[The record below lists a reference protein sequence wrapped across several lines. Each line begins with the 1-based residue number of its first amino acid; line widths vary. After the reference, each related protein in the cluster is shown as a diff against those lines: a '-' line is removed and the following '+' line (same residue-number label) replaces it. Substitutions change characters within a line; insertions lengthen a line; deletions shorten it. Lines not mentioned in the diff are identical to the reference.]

1 MFCIFANKN
10 SVVRH
15 MEHGE
20 FLISVSAPCSPV
32 LYHGG
37 LTKPALPDLIE
48 AEPKQIEEVSWG
60 VWKSGQ
66 SFHCCE
72 PRTASV
78 AEYTPYCKSL
88 KLLKAQTRVLLGAG
102 VGSIFSQENMV

>member
-1 MFCIFANKN
+1 MRSTFVNNN
-10 SVVRH
+10 SVLGH
-15 MEHGE
+15 MGHGE
-20 FLISVSAPCSPV
+20 LPNPISNPCSAL
-32 LYHGG
+32 LYHGSS
-37 LTKPALPDLIE
+37 TKPALPDLIE

-102 VGSIFSQENMV
+102 VGDIFSQENNG